1 MDFQRHTLL
10 PRAEE
15 ADIREMLH
23 FFQLL
28 DALHPAKM
36 EPEEG
41 DAALLRIDQ
50 ARQMLSREALFSFFP
65 CLGEQ
70 GIALPGILPGEEKAD
85 E

>member
-1 MDFQRHTLL
+1 MDFQRQTLL

-15 ADIREMLH
+15 ADLHEMLH

-28 DALHPAKM
+28 DALLPAKM
-36 EPEEG
+36 APEEG
-41 DAALLRIDQ
+41 EAASLRMDQ
-50 ARQMLSREALFSFFP
+50 IRQMFSPEELSAFFP

-70 GIALPGILPGEEKAD
+70 GIALPGILPGEEKSD